1 MGWFKQA
8 PAMPPELAQAIS
20 SNGRLL
26 DWAKHSDGL
35 IAITKNSLVDISGD
49 LTTVTPWTDSLQAK
63 WEPPQ
68 LTVIFQGQL
77 DPKPSARS
85 WTLDAESQLPR
96 AVRDRV
102 TSTVVVD
109 RVFELPNAGKVRFVA
124 RKDENRTY
132 WSAISDDLAASQSE
146 IGQEE
151 IAKALVELRSSFGI

>member
-20 SNGRLL
+20 SHGRLL
-26 DWAKHSDGL
+26 DWANHSDGL

-77 DPKPSARS
+77 DAKPSARS

-102 TSTVVVD
+102 TSAVVVD
-109 RVFELPNAGKVRFVA
+109 RVFELPNAIVGNFEAVVHSSF
-124 RKDENRTY
+124 
-132 WSAISDDLAASQSE
+132 
-146 IGQEE
+146 IGDGATNSGLLIVETWQ
-151 IAKALVELRSSFGI
+151 AMHELRIWISSFS

>member
-8 PAMPPELAQAIS
+8 PAMPPELAQATS
-20 SNGRLL
+20 SHGRLL
-26 DWAKHSDGL
+26 DWASHSDGL

-77 DPKPSARS
+77 DAKPSARS

-102 TSTVVVD
+102 TSAVVVD

>member
-1 MGWFKQA
+1 
-8 PAMPPELAQAIS
+8 MPPELAQAIS
-20 SNGRLL
+20 SHGRLL
-26 DWAKHSDGL
+26 DWASHSDGL
-35 IAITKNSLVDISGD
+35 IAITKNSLIDISGD
-49 LTTVTPWTDSLQAK
+49 VTTVTPWTDSLQAK

-68 LTVIFQGQL
+68 LTVIFQGQS
-77 DPKPSARS
+77 DAKPSAQS

-102 TSTVVVD
+102 TSAVVVD

>member
-20 SNGRLL
+20 SHGRLL
-26 DWAKHSDGL
+26 DWASHSDGL

-49 LTTVTPWTDSLQAK
+49 VIAVTPWTDSLQAK

-77 DPKPSARS
+77 DAKPNARS

-102 TSTVVVD
+102 TSAVVVD

-132 WSAISDDLAASQSE
+132 WNAISDDLAASQSE

>member
-1 MGWFKQA
+1 
-8 PAMPPELAQAIS
+8 MPNELAQTVAS
-20 SNGRLL
+20 EGRLL
-26 DWAKHSDGL
+26 DWASHSDGL
-35 IAITKNSLVDISGD
+35 IAVTSSSLVAISGQK
-49 LTTVTPWTDSLQAK
+49 TTVTPWTDSLQAK

-77 DPKPSARS
+77 DAKPSARS

-102 TSTVVVD
+102 TSAVVVD

-146 IGQEE
+146 MGQEE

>member
-20 SNGRLL
+20 SHGRLL
-26 DWAKHSDGL
+26 DWASHSDGL

-49 LTTVTPWTDSLQAK
+49 VIAVTPWTDSLQAK

-77 DPKPSARS
+77 DAKPNARS

-102 TSTVVVD
+102 TSAVVVD